1 MQHFDKGQD
10 ESIIN
15 GHVLCGVP
23 QTILRLI
30 KKNTINLKNVRFL
43 VVDEADNTIANDK
56 NLYVI

>member
-23 QTILRLI
+23 HTILRLI
-30 KKNTINLKNVRFL
+30 KKNTINLKNVRFV

-56 NLYVI
+56 NL